1 MNIVNEEIL
10 KNLTIGDHIIKA
22 GDRHPSYIHFVDNI
36 NQTVSFSELF
46 VIFKGDY
53 RNPVK
58 IKHRLVVGTP
68 IPFEEITNGQ
78 WLIYQQ

>member
-1 MNIVNEEIL
+1 MHVVNIEIL
-10 KNLTIGDHIIKA
+10 KNLTVGDHVIKL
-22 GDRHPSYIHFVDNI
+22 GDRCPSYIHFVDKI

-58 IKHRLVVGTP
+58 INHRLVVGTP
-68 IPFEEITNGQ
+68 ITFEEITNGK